1 MGFLLPIL
9 QKAIVN
15 LQLVM
20 KKIILLFTVTQ
31 LFNIILNVSFAQRGL
46 QTDGVVTPQN
56 NNFNRGVLN
65 NRSGDTSFKRRDLSQ
80 DSINIYFSTFS
91 NNKTQILDTS
101 ISDFYARF
109 PLSYT
114 FNHLGNLGTAAH
126 SLLFNPWLQ
135 AGFNPGFHQYDAYNY
150 QLENTRLY
158 QTTKPYTELNYLL
171 GSSAEQII
179 NVLHTQNKK
188 DNINYSLEYRFINSP
203 GILKNQ
209 NASVN
214 NTRLAFQYKSPN
226 KRYNLTSVYISNKNA
241 SSENGG
247 TVNAKQLDSLSLNSP
262 FELPVRLGLGGV
274 IRRDLFNTAV
284 NTGNIY
290 KQNEFVVRQEFDFGQ
305 KDSILVDSN
314 QLKIFYPKFRL
325 QHILSIKKQEYLFQD
340 IYADSANY
348 ANYFNYTINSNPNS
362 TYDTVKF
369 KDSWNIFKNEL
380 SILSFP
386 DKKNTSQFI
395 KASATFENIKGS
407 FNDSTSDNF
416 NNIFLGGEYRNRTR
430 NRVWDIEAIAQLYIA
445 GLNAGDYSTYATIEK
460 SLGKKTGS
468 LLLGFQNIN
477 KSPAFLYNNGS
488 SFFINNRTNFNKEN
502 ITKIWA
508 NYYNKDGNFKL
519 CGSYYLLSNYLYFNN
534 FFSVQQEAKL
544 FNVIHVAF
552 EKKFRLSKRLNLY
565 SEFHFQQATANAPI
579 NIPTFFTKQRIAF
592 EGNFYT
598 NLFLSTG
605 LEFRYFSNYKP
616 SGYSPFNGQFFFQ
629 YSYSL
634 NNRPDINFYFNFRI
648 KTFKIYFRAENLN
661 TLIPPSGFKQ
671 YNFSTEQYPMQ
682 TVWMRLGIFWSFI
695 N

>member
-209 NASVN
+209 NASIN

-226 KRYNLTSVYISNKNA
+226 KQYNLTTVYISNKNA

-325 QHILSIKKQEYLFQD
+325 QHILNIKKQDYLFQD

-430 NRVWDIEAIAQLYIA
+430 NRVWDIEANAQLYIA

-519 CGSYYLLSNYLYFNN
+519 SGSYYLLSNYLYFNN

-544 FNVIHVAF
+544 FNLIHVAF

-629 YSYSL
+629 DSYSL